1 MRKLRDISKTSK
13 VNEIKIK
20 YEGETFRFNLNEEL
34 SINTAKIN
42 TELKEQPS
50 YYGFLLLLRN
60 RLLTQKEDLER
71 QSDKRYAHVYLR
83 TAEKINPKTNRPFS
97 DKAAIQTAMEDTE
110 YNNIRTKFIQAK
122 QNYNDI
128 NSCVV
133 SFEQRAQL
141 IQSLSANLRNE
152 NK

>member
-1 MRKLRDISKTSK
+1 MKKLKDISKTSK
-13 VNEIKIK
+13 VNEIRIK
-20 YEGETFRFNLNEEL
+20 YDGEIFKFNLGEEL
-34 SINTAKIN
+34 SINTTKIN

-71 QSDKRYAHVYLR
+71 QADKRYAHIYLK
-83 TAEKINPKTNRPFS
+83 TAEKINPKTNRPYS
-97 DKAAIQTAMEDTE
+97 DKAAIQTAIEDE
-110 YNNIRTKFIQAK
+110 QYNIARTKFIQAK

-128 NSCVV
+128 NSCVI